1 MTTSKSRRTVATN
14 GRSRSSARATAAEVE
29 VAARPTEAEAPWSPM
44 TAPFAGLAE
53 APAKWLPEQ
62 VAKTWTAPLAEMS
75 KTAAAGWL
83 PEQVAEAWKA
93 PLAGMS
99 KAPWPGWGVGKDA
112 WDYWVDSCQ
121 RSILF
126 WDVMRKRGNQALEHY
141 RKGKPP
147 VLVFDYDLIMDG
159 RQLERPVNYML
170 LRIKPEPGVETDPKK
185 RPFVI
190 VDPRAGHGP
199 GIGGMKESSQV
210 GIALRNGHPVYFV
223 AFHPEPEAGQ
233 TIADVGWAEA
243 QFLLKVQELHPEA
256 EGKPVVVGNCQ
267 AGWAIM
273 MLAAA
278 APDLVG
284 LVSIAGAPLSYWAG
298 VEGKNPMRYTG
309 GLLGGTWLTSLAGD
323 LGNGKFDGAYLVDNF
338 ENLNPANT
346 LWTKQ
351 YNLYAK
357 VDTEEPRYLGFEKWW
372 SGYFFTTKEEM
383 RAITDELF
391 VGNKLTKGTIQTQNR
406 RAIDLR
412 NIKAPIVVIASWGDN
427 ITPPQQALFW
437 IPDLYESVAEIVANE
452 QTIIYTLDERVGHLG
467 IFVSAR
473 VAEKQHA
480 ELVNT
485 LDLIEVLPPGL
496 YEMVIE
502 DKTPEDVGA
511 DLLPGQYLVRFE
523 ARTVEDILALGDG
536 REHEKAFETVARVS
550 EINEGLYDTLIGPWV
565 KMSSNEATAETLRLM
580 HPLRL
585 ERFLLSDLNP
595 AMWPVKAMA
604 DMVRKDRRPAAT
616 DNALVTAE
624 HAVSDQIEQALDRYR
639 DARDRLYELTFKTI
653 YNSPLVEAMAGLR
666 APHADAK
673 KPRARNEV
681 LEKLLEAR
689 IAAIRSREEQGGFAE
704 AVIRIMLA
712 GAKAHR
718 MIDAR
723 GFRLAQQLRAEHP
736 RLRDLSPA
744 RLKAIAKEEALM
756 IRFDEEH
763 ALAGLPALLPSE
775 ADRREALEIVR
786 KVGRARG
793 EISAEGEALLDKIE
807 RILGLDRSAPARPQP
822 RVARGSSSD
831 AAAE

>member
-1 MTTSKSRRTVATN
+1 VTTRNSRAGGNMTGSGPAGHGRIKEGKAAARSGNGHTDNGQAEETLSK
-14 GRSRSSARATAAEVE
+14 GAAEG
-29 VAARPTEAEAPWSPM
+29 ASWPPL
-44 TAPFAGLAE
+44 TASFAGLAE
-53 APAKWLPEQ
+53 APMHWLSR
-62 VAKTWTAPLAEMS
+62 AAEMMS
-75 KTAAAGWL
+75 PQAKPDKTAATPAADRAGGGWMR
-83 PEQVAEAWKA
+83 EA
-93 PLAGMS
+93 
-99 KAPWPGWGVGKDA
+99 V
-112 WDYWVDSCQ
+112 DYWVDAAQ
-121 RSILF
+121 RQILF
-126 WDVMRKRGNQALEHY
+126 WDVMRKRGNQTLEHY

-147 VLVFDYDLIMDG
+147 VLIFDYDLIVDG

-170 LRIKPEPGVETDPKK
+170 LRIKPERGVATDPEK

-223 AFHPEPEAGQ
+223 AFHPEPEPGQ
-233 TIADVGWAEA
+233 TIADIAWAEA
-243 QFLLKVQELHPEA
+243 HFLLKVQELHPEA

-284 LVSIAGAPLSYWAG
+284 LVSIAGSPLSYWAG

-309 GLLGGTWLTSLAGD
+309 GLLGGTWLSSLAAD

-372 SGYFFTTKEEM
+372 SGYFFMTKEEI

-391 VGNKLTKGTIQTQNR
+391 VGNKLTKGTIQTKDR

-437 IPDLYESVAEIVANE
+437 IPDLYENVTEIVANE
-452 QTIIYTLDERVGHLG
+452 QTIIYTLDERIGHLG

-502 DKTPEDVGA
+502 DKTPEAVGA

-523 ARTVEDILALGDG
+523 ARTIEDILKLGDG
-536 REHEKAFETVARVS
+536 REHEKAFATVARIS
-550 EINEGLYDTLIGPWV
+550 EINEGFYDTLLSPWV
-565 KMSSNEATAETLRLM
+565 RMWSNEATAEALRFM

-585 ERFLLSDLNP
+585 QRFLLSDLNP
-595 AMWPVKAMA
+595 AMWPLKLMA
-604 DMVRKDRRPAAT
+604 EMVRKDRRPT
-616 DNALVTAE
+616 TEGNPFVTAE
-624 HAVSDQIEQALDRYR
+624 HAVSEQIEQALDRYR
-639 DARDRLYELTFKTI
+639 DARDRMHELTFKTI
-653 YNSPLVEAMAGLR
+653 YNSPLVEALAGLQ
-666 APHADAK
+666 APNADAR
-673 KPRARNEV
+673 KPRARNEA
-681 LEKLLEAR
+681 LEKLLEAK
-689 IAAIRSREEQGGFAE
+689 IAAIRSREAQGGFVE
-704 AVIRIMLA
+704 AVLRMMLA

-723 GFRLAQQLRAEHP
+723 GFRLAQQLANEHP
-736 RLRDLSPA
+736 RLKGTSPE
-744 RLKAIAKEEALM
+744 RLKAVAKEEALM
-756 IRFDEEH
+756 IRFDEER
-763 ALAGLPALLPSE
+763 ALASLPELLPTE

-793 EISAEGEALLDKIE
+793 ELSAEGEALLDKIE
-807 RILGLDRSAPARPQP
+807 RILGLEADATAESAPPAKKRSTN
-822 RVARGSSSD
+822 AKI
-831 AAAE
+831 AH

>member
-1 MTTSKSRRTVATN
+1 MTTIKDSRGARASGPLHRQRAAAAKTAARSGN
-14 GRSRSSARATAAEVE
+14 GRVDAVVAPTTVKAVARQ
-29 VAARPTEAEAPWSPM
+29 PM

-53 APAKWLPEQ
+53 APMQWLSR
-62 VAKTWTAPLAEMS
+62 AAEMMS
-75 KTAAAGWL
+75 PKAAETPAPAADPAGSGWMR
-83 PEQVAEAWKA
+83 EAI
-93 PLAGMS
+93 
-99 KAPWPGWGVGKDA
+99 
-112 WDYWVDSCQ
+112 DYWVDAAQ
-121 RSILF
+121 RQILF
-126 WDVMRKRGNQALEHY
+126 WDVLRKRGNQALEHY

-147 VLVFDYDLIMDG
+147 VLVFDYDLIVDG

-170 LRIKPEPGVETDPKK
+170 LRIKPEPGVATDPRK

-223 AFHPEPEAGQ
+223 AFHPEPEPGQ

-243 QFLLKVQELHPEA
+243 QFLLKVQELNPEA

-323 LGNGKFDGAYLVDNF
+323 LGNGKFDGAHLVSNF

-391 VGNKLTKGTIQTQNR
+391 VGNKLTKGTIQTKDR

-467 IFVSAR
+467 IFVSAK

-523 ARTVEDILALGDG
+523 GRTVEDILALGDG

-565 KMSSNEATAETLRLM
+565 RMWSNETTAETLRFM

-595 AMWPVKAMA
+595 AMWPLKAVA
-604 DMVRKDRRPAAT
+604 DMVRKDRRAAAA
-616 DNALVTAE
+616 DNTFVTAE
-624 HAVSDQIEQALDRYR
+624 HAVSERIDRGLDRYR
-639 DARDRLYELTFKTI
+639 EARDRMYELTFKTI
-653 YNSPLVEAMAGLR
+653 YNAPLVEALAGLQ
-666 APHADAK
+666 APHADAR

-681 LEKLLEAR
+681 LERALER
-689 IAAIRSREEQGGFAE
+689 KIAAIRAREQQGGFAE
-704 AVIRIMLA
+704 AVLRIMLA
-712 GAKAHR
+712 GAKADR

-723 GFRLAQQLRAEHP
+723 GFRLAQHLAREHP
-736 RLRDLSPA
+736 RLKGLSHA
-744 RLKAIAKEEALM
+744 RLKAMAKEEAFM

-763 ALAGLPALLPSE
+763 ALASLPALLPSE
-775 ADRREALEIVR
+775 ADRREALEVVR

-793 EISAEGEALLDKIE
+793 EISAEGEALLARIE
-807 RILGLDRSAPARPQP
+807 RILGLEPGRASEPAATAGSAGRAKRRPAT
-822 RVARGSSSD
+822 AGT
-831 AAAE
+831 AAGNKS